1 MRRRRSAR
9 GGVATPTLT
18 DLPHVLSLRILAL
31 LPADQRLRCAE
42 VSRGWRA
49 LVAEPSLWQALD
61 LSPAAGV
68 HAASVARLC
77 AAAAR
82 ARGRLTRLDVSG
94 CDLIPLDVLCDVL
107 RANVGVTELS
117 AYSDLDAVFHHLLTR
132 PVLLRPADLL
142 QLRHAAPALQV
153 LRADVACPGDR
164 AFALLGSDPG
174 PLRLRAL
181 RLESFPP
188 EELNPLRHLLGDVTV
203 HPSLRELVLASAG
216 EISADALDIVADVAV
231 ERRLASLR
239 LSHSRLARGCVATLA
254 RIVERGA
261 LSQLVINSCGR
272 RNALMYA
279 HESAA
284 LADALRSN
292 TTLTSLTLR
301 AIGME
306 SQPAAAAVLLDSL
319 HAHASLRVLDMSA
332 NSGELGLRGA
342 IIPALVRLVAA
353 NTPALTSLNVSNCKL
368 LDAGLGPLV
377 DALARN
383 THLRELR
390 MSDNEMSADFARDRL
405 LPAVRGNVGLRCLSW

>member
-1 MRRRRSAR
+1 M
-9 GGVATPTLT
+9 
-18 DLPHVLSLRILAL
+18 
-31 LPADQRLRCAE
+31 
-42 VSRGWRA
+42 
-49 LVAEPSLWQALD
+49 
-61 LSPAAGV
+61 
-68 HAASVARLC
+68 
-77 AAAAR
+77 
-82 ARGRLTRLDVSG
+82 
-94 CDLIPLDVLCDVL
+94 
-107 RANVGVTELS
+107 
-117 AYSDLDAVFHHLLTR
+117 
-132 PVLLRPADLL
+132 
-142 QLRHAAPALQV
+142 
-153 LRADVACPGDR
+153 
-164 AFALLGSDPG
+164 
-174 PLRLRAL
+174 
-181 RLESFPP
+181 
-188 EELNPLRHLLGDVTV
+188 
-203 HPSLRELVLASAG
+203 
-216 EISADALDIVADVAV
+216 
-231 ERRLASLR
+231 
-239 LSHSRLARGCVATLA
+239 ATLA